1 MDHAGSGSGHDNHV
15 PVLAEEALDALHVQP
30 DGVYVDGTFGGG
42 GHAALILE
50 KLGPDGLL
58 IAFDR
63 DVAVEP
69 RAKELAAEYRARLEF
84 VHASYATVE
93 DALDDSGIAGVDGIL
108 LDLGLS
114 SLQLADSERGFSFTQ
129 PGPLDMRFD
138 TTRGSPASYLVN
150 TLEQGDLADLIYQY
164 GEERRSRPIARAIVR
179 ERERAPIETTERLAA
194 IVERAL
200 GGRRGSR
207 THPATRTF
215 QALRIAT
222 NDELGELE
230 RGLRAGLAAL
240 LPGGRFVVIAFH
252 SLEDRIV
259 KRFFADEARGCDCP
273 PEALICTC
281 GREPTIRLVGKAI
294 KPSASEVQR
303 NPRARSAIM
312 RVVERLP

>member
-1 MDHAGSGSGHDNHV
+1 MDHAGSDSGHDNHV
-15 PVLAEEALDALHVQP
+15 PVLADEALEALQIEP
-30 DGVYVDGTFGGG
+30 EGVYVDGTFGGG
-42 GHAALILE
+42 GHAALILA
-50 KLGPDGLL
+50 KLGPEGHLL
-58 IAFDR
+58 AFDR
-63 DVAVEP
+63 DEAVAA
-69 RAKELAAEYRARLEF
+69 RAAQLADEHQAQLEF
-84 VHASYATVE
+84 VHASYATIQ
-93 DALDDSGIAGVDGIL
+93 DALKERGIDGVNGIL

-114 SLQLADSERGFSFTQ
+114 SLQLADPERGFSFSQ

-138 TTRGSPASYLVN
+138 MSRGAPASYLVN

-164 GEERRSRPIARAIVR
+164 GEERRSRQIARAIVR
-179 ERERAPIETTERLAA
+179 EREREPIETTERLAA
-194 IVERAL
+194 IVERAV

-230 RGLRAGLAAL
+230 RGLRAGLDSL
-240 LPGGRFVVIAFH
+240 LPGGRFVVISFH

-259 KRFFADEARGCDCP
+259 KRFFADEARGCICP
-273 PEALICTC
+273 PEALVCTC
-281 GREPTIRLVGKAI
+281 GREPKIWLVGRAI
-294 KPSASEVQR
+294 KPSATEIQR